1 MFRSRLLSIFTMT
14 EVSEMWALR
23 IWISWGSQEPM
34 HLVLV
39 SGLGYMLYLWGLS
52 TPWRTHWSHMI
63 HDSHSPS
70 FTHRYIISEA
80 GRGSRG
86 QLGTACDLT
95 NGETESQC
103 VKKA

>member
-23 IWISWGSQEPM
+23 IWISWGGCQKPM

-39 SGLGYMLYLWGLS
+39 SGLGHMLYPWGLS
-52 TPWRTHWSHMI
+52 TPWGTHWPCMI

-80 GRGSRG
+80 GRGSRD
-86 QLGTACDLT
+86 QLGTDLT

-103 VKKA
+103 MKKA